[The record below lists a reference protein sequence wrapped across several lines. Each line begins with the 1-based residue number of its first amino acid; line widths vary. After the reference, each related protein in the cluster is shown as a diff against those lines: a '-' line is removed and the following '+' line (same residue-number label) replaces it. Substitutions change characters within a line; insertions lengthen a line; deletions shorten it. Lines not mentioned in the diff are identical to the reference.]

1 MLKPI
6 GVKKANMMQEED
18 LAFSESKQFNHER
31 NPVTAAQKQMATQ
44 ETAGV
49 LEQE

>member
-1 MLKPI
+1 
-6 GVKKANMMQEED
+6 MQVESQTN
-18 LAFSESKQFNHER
+18 SEVSEFNHEC
-31 NPVTAAQKQMATQ
+31 NPIASAQKQMATQ

>member
-6 GVKKANMMQEED
+6 GVKKADVVQEED
-18 LAFSESKQFNHER
+18 RAFSEIKEFNHER
-31 NPVTAAQKQMATQ
+31 NSVAAAQKEIATQ

-49 LEQE
+49 LDQE